1 MSIKKQI
8 NLCLSVIYTLMQET
22 DNKENKQGKYKVYW
36 EVERALGEMSQGR
49 AYNFHSVGGAL
60 TGGTFEREA
69 EGCRGM
75 SRMLS
80 EELHPGQKEQQG
92 QRPWGG
98 STSPGCQVSKARV
111 AGRLSKRNGADA
123 GESVQTS

>member
-22 DNKENKQGKYKVYW
+22 DNKENKQGMYKVYW

-60 TGGTFEREA
+60 TGG
-69 EGCRGM
+69 
-75 SRMLS
+75 
-80 EELHPGQKEQQG
+80 
-92 QRPWGG
+92 
-98 STSPGCQVSKARV
+98 
-111 AGRLSKRNGADA
+111 DI
-123 GESVQTS
+123 